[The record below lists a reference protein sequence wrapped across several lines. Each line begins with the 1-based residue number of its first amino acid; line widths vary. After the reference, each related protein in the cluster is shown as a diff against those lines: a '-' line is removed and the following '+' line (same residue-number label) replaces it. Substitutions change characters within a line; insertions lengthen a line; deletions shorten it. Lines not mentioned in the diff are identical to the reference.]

1 MSLPVPDLDDRRFQD
16 LVDEAKRMI
25 PSLVPEW
32 TNHNV
37 ADPGVALIELFAWMS
52 EPVIFR
58 LNQVPE
64 KLYVEFL
71 NLLGTGPFP
80 ASAAR
85 VPLTFWL
92 SGLPAEPVRIPAGT
106 EVMSGG
112 GGVVFATLDDLVI
125 RQPTLAAALTS
136 QDEGTYVDVKDLLDY
151 ERDDVVCFSSD
162 PVAPDDALLFG
173 FASSLAGQMVE
184 LRIEASARG
193 IGVDPDDPPIVWE
206 VWDGEHWIG
215 TDLLVDTTGG
225 LNRTG
230 RVRLVVP
237 PVHESLVLNGERLF
251 WLRVRLRRTPPG
263 VPTYS
268 VSPRIGSVVA
278 SSQGGS
284 VVAEHARTVADEVLG
299 TSDGTAAQQFG
310 LANRP
315 VLPRRDGEHV
325 VVTVDGEEQVWEEVP
340 DFGASVAGDRHVTI
354 DEALGIVAFGPHVR
368 YPDGTVVEH
377 GAVPPYGALVSMTGY
392 RTGGGASGNV
402 GARTLTQLRSAIP
415 YVAEVSNLVP
425 AVGGVDPESVDEV
438 KVRGPR
444 SLRTGRRAVTVS
456 DFEQLTLDA
465 TSRVARALCLPATTP
480 HEPTRVLVV
489 PSNDRDPITL
499 ELDDFVLDDDLYTTV
514 STYLDDR
521 RTLGAQVRVTAPFF
535 QGVSVIARVRAAAGR
550 SPVAVK
556 DRVEQAVAAYL
567 SPLPGG
573 PRPDGWPFGEPV
585 TSAGLT
591 SMIENVLGVSA
602 VDEVLLFEYDLR
614 NGRRLGDPTDVI
626 PLDEDSL
633 VLGGRTQVVVR

>member
-1 MSLPVPDLDDRRFQD
+1 MSLPVPNLDDREFQD

-52 EPVIFR
+52 EQVIYR

-106 EVMSGG
+106 EVTNAG
-112 GGVVFATLDDLVI
+112 GGVVFATLDDLVVH
-125 RQPTLAAALTS
+125 QPSLAGALTS
-136 QDEGTYVDVKDLLDY
+136 QGEGSYVDVSDQLAY
-151 ERDDVVCFSSD
+151 ERDDVVCFTSD

-173 FASSLAGQMVE
+173 FATSLAGQMVE

-193 IGVDPDDPPIVWE
+193 IGVDPANPPIVWE

-215 TDLLVDTTGG
+215 TDVLVDTTGG

-263 VPTYS
+263 APTYTT
-268 VSPRIGSVVA
+268 SPRLGAVTVA
-278 SSQGGS
+278 SQGGS
-284 VVAEHARTVADEVLG
+284 VMAEHARTVTDEVLG

-310 LANRP
+310 MANRP
-315 VLPRRDGEHV
+315 VLPRREGEHV
-325 VVTVDGEEQVWEEVP
+325 VVTLDGVSEDWEEVA
-340 DFGASVAGDRHVTI
+340 DFGASVAGDRHVRI
-354 DEALGIVAFGPHVR
+354 DEALGIVEFGPHVR

-377 GAVPPYGALVSMTGY
+377 GAVPPYGSLVSISQY
-392 RTGGGASGNV
+392 RTGGGAGGNV

-425 AVGGVDPESVDEV
+425 STGGVDPESIDEV

-456 DFEQLTLDA
+456 DYEQLTLDS
-465 TSRVARALCLPATTP
+465 TSRVARALCLPAY
-480 HEPTRVLVV
+480 EPDEPIRVLVV
-489 PSNDRDPITL
+489 PANDRDPLTL

-514 STYLDDR
+514 SDYLEAR
-521 RTLGAQVRVTAPFF
+521 RTLGARVRVTAPYF
-535 QGVSVIARVRAAAGR
+535 QGVSVIARVRAVVGR
-550 SPVAVK
+550 SPASVK
-556 DRVEQAVAAYL
+556 DRVERAVAAYL

-573 PRPDGWPFGEPV
+573 TRTEGWGFGEPV
-585 TSAGLT
+585 STAGLT
-591 SMIENVLGVSA
+591 SMIENVVGVSS
-602 VDEVLLFEYDLR
+602 VDEVMLFEYDLR

-626 PLDEDSL
+626 PLDEDAL
-633 VLGGRTQVVVR
+633 VLSGRTQVVVR